1 MEVKRNKRIMVKHR
15 KYSSTKGWRAP
26 SPEENNQHTIYDNPY
41 IWETNPN
48 GPGCWKKF
56 KNPKKLRNP
65 VPTNVSISNS
75 KPSVATA
82 IESTYSTTTHE
93 ANEVQVFPTEVQGF
107 PWTPDDLSN
116 HLTTAA
122 IAAAVSSTLNPL
134 LDDNTASTVATSIT
148 EDNIKEPN
156 WKRAHQSAIK
166 EQTKEIH
173 RIQLQMDGLML
184 DNSLKI
190 YNQTKRSLS
199 SDPSLSYEEPGAE
212 PNEFNFIY
220 KRVGYIQKRLKTQ
233 NYFLPKNLTID
244 NLNEVGDIQE
254 EINTIN
260 TDFSVL

>member
-1 MEVKRNKRIMVKHR
+1 MEIKRNQRIFPKLRHHN
-15 KYSSTKGWRAP
+15 SPKGWRSP
-26 SPEENNQHTIYDNPY
+26 SPDENNRRTIYGNPY
-41 IWETNPN
+41 IWETNSN
-48 GPGCWKKF
+48 GHYSWKKF
-56 KNPKKLRNP
+56 ENPKNLRNIL
-65 VPTNVSISNS
+65 PTNISKS
-75 KPSVATA
+75 KHPM
-82 IESTYSTTTHE
+82 TTHE
-93 ANEVQVFPTEVQGF
+93 TIEVKVPPIKVQGF

-184 DNSLKI
+184 NNSLKI

-233 NYFLPKNLTID
+233 NYLLPKNLTID
-244 NLNEVGDIQE
+244 NLNEVSDIQE

-260 TDFSVL
+260 TDFSVLRNKPFFSTQN